1 MARAVHARGATLG
14 CTLALV
20 LGAGAAEAQQRL
32 AKQCPLIVSPE
43 STAIQPRQILP
54 SQVAGKNAM
63 GCLSPSDAIYGAD
76 GCPVKM
82 CGQTSGAFPLPG
94 YNPAP

>member
-1 MARAVHARGATLG
+1 MARAVSPRGATLG
-14 CTLALV
+14 CALALV

-32 AKQCPLIVSPE
+32 AEQCPLIVPA
-43 STAIQPRQILP
+43 STTAVQPKRILP
-54 SQVAGKNAM
+54 SQVTAKNAM
-63 GCLSPSDAIYGAD
+63 GCLSPSDAIYGPD

-94 YNPAP
+94 YNPGP